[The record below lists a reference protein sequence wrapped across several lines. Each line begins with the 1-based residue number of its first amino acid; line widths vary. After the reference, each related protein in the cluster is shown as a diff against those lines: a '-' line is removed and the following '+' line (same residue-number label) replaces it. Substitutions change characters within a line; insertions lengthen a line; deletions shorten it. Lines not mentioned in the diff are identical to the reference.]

1 MARREYTSGRPTTL
15 ASPFA
20 IGAGTFTIA
29 DDGSATTWP
38 TGADH
43 PFWVTIDAGT
53 AQEERVLCSG
63 RSVRVVTVASGGRG
77 QDGTSESNHSAGAT
91 VWPSWSATDADE
103 SNEHIN
109 LTTGVHGYTATA
121 AEINILDGAT
131 LSTAELNIL
140 DGVTATTAELN
151 YTDGVTSPI
160 QTQLNTNTPVG
171 TIVMYGGT
179 TAPTGW
185 LLCNGQATTG
195 YTNLAAVVGSFVP
208 DLMGRVPMGYGDSA
222 DNTDVPSAYGTIGAK
237 FGKEAV
243 VLTEA
248 QLASHNHTQ
257 NQHAHA
263 VYDPS
268 HTHAQKVTAPN
279 PGGIGIRTDYT
290 GDDTDAQQYPQGIST
305 DSSFTGISVNGETAT
320 NNPAGGGQAHEN
332 RQPSTVV
339 NFIIKT

>member
-20 IGAGTFTIA
+20 IGDDTFTIS
-29 DDGSATTWP
+29 DDGSQVTWP

-63 RSVRVVTVASGGRG
+63 RSTRVVTVASGGRG

-131 LSTAELNIL
+131 LSTAELNVL
-140 DGVTATTAELN
+140 DGITATTAELN
-151 YTDGVTSPI
+151 YVDGVTSAI
-160 QTQLNTNTPVG
+160 QTQINNNTPVG

-185 LLCNGQATTG
+185 LLCNGQATA
-195 YTNLAAVVGSFVP
+195 NPSPLRDVVGAFVP
-208 DLMGRVPMGYGDSA
+208 DLMGRAPIGYGAGSGL
-222 DNTDVPSAYGTIGAK
+222 TDRTTIGEKLGAQTLPLHSHTINHGHTADQGPHDHATEVFSTAADAYNVG
-237 FGKEAV
+237 FGSSTTFARGGGNYV
-243 VLTEA
+243 
-248 QLASHNHTQ
+248 Q
-257 NQHAHA
+257 NQQLTTTQT
-263 VYDPS
+263 DP
-268 HTHAQKVTAPN
+268 
-279 PGGIGIRTDYT
+279 
-290 GDDTDAQQYPQGIST
+290 
-305 DSSFTGISVNGETAT
+305 GISVST
-320 NNPAGGGQAHEN
+320 HEGSSGN
-332 RQPSTVV
+332 TGTGDHGVMQPSTVV

>member
-29 DDGSATTWP
+29 DDGSETTWP

-43 PFWVTIDAGT
+43 DFWVTIDAGT

-63 RSVRVVTVASGGRG
+63 RSVRVVTIASGGRG

-140 DGVTATTAELN
+140 DGVTATAAEINILDGVIASTAELN
-151 YTDGVTSPI
+151 YVDGVTSSI
-160 QTQLNTNTPVG
+160 QTQINTNTPVG

-179 TAPTGW
+179 TNPTGW
-185 LLCNGQATTG
+185 LLCNGQATPNPSALR
-195 YTNLAAVVGSFVP
+195 NLIGANVP
-208 DLMGRVPMGYGDSA
+208 DLMGRAPIGYGAGSGL
-222 DNTDVPSAYGTIGAK
+222 TSRTTIGQK
-237 FGKEAV
+237 ISNDETV
-243 VLTEA
+243 TLTEA
-248 QLASHNHTQ
+248 QI
-257 NQHAHA
+257 
-263 VYDPS
+263 PS
-268 HTHAQKVTAPN
+268 HTHVNSRNTQTVGAQGAPVYAIVN
-279 PGGIGIRTDYT
+279 Q
-290 GDDTDAQQYPQGIST
+290 GDFSGPDST
-305 DSSFTGISVNGETAT
+305 TAT
-320 NNPAGGGQAHEN
+320 GGSQAHN
-332 RQPSTVV
+332 NMQPSTVV

>member
-1 MARREYTSGRPTTL
+1 MSQRREYTSGRPTTL

-29 DDGSATTWP
+29 DDGSEVTWP

-43 PFWVTIDAGT
+43 PFWVTIDADT

-63 RSVRVVTVASGGRG
+63 RSVRVVTIASGGRG

-109 LTTGVHGYTATA
+109 LTTGVHGYSATA

-160 QTQLNTNTPVG
+160 QTQINTNTPVG

-179 TAPTGW
+179 SNPTGW
-185 LLCNGQATTG
+185 LLCNGQSTAG
-195 YTNLAAVVGSFVP
+195 YTALAAVVGANVP

-222 DNTDVPSAYGTIGAK
+222 DNTPVPSAYGTIGAK
-237 FGKEAV
+237 FGAETV
-243 VLTEA
+243 TLTSA
-248 QLASHNHTQ
+248 QIPGHTHPVSITDPG
-257 NQHAHA
+257 HAHTI
-263 VYDPS
+263 DPS
-268 HTHAQKVTAPN
+268 NVVQAGFADNWGSTYGAPES
-279 PGGIGIRTDYT
+279 GINRNYGQTIFSNT
-290 GDDTDAQQYPQGIST
+290 
-305 DSSFTGISVNGETAT
+305 TGITASAT
-320 NNPAGGGQAHEN
+320 SNTGGGGSHEN

>member
-109 LTTGVHGYTATA
+109 LTTGVHGYSATA

-160 QTQLNTNTPVG
+160 QTQINTNTPVG

-185 LLCNGQATTG
+185 LLCNGQATA
-195 YTNLAAVVGSFVP
+195 NPSPLRDVVGAFVP

-222 DNTDVPSAYGTIGAK
+222 DNTEVPSAYGTIGAK
-237 FGKEAV
+237 FGRENV
-243 VLTEA
+243 TLTEA
-248 QLASHNHTQ
+248 QMPVHTHIQNEHNHTQ
-257 NQHAHA
+257 NPHGHEFTFANTVGGSTNA
-263 VYDPS
+263 V
-268 HTHAQKVTAPN
+268 TLGN
-279 PGGIGIRTDYT
+279 PLSAGG
-290 GDDTDAQQYPQGIST
+290 A
-305 DSSFTGISVNGETAT
+305 VNDNTAT
-320 NNPAGGGQAHEN
+320 NNPQTATNQNAGGTAGVTQAHEN

>member
-1 MARREYTSGRPTTL
+1 MSQRREYTSGRPTTL

-29 DDGSATTWP
+29 DDGSQATWP

-43 PFWVTIDAGT
+43 DFWVTIDAGT
-53 AQEERVLCSG
+53 PQEERVLCSG

-103 SNEHIN
+103 ANEHIN

-151 YTDGVTSPI
+151 YVDGVTSAI
-160 QTQLNTNTPVG
+160 QTQINTNTPVG

-179 TAPTGW
+179 TNPTGW
-185 LLCNGQATTG
+185 LLCNGQSTAG
-195 YTNLAAVVGSFVP
+195 YTALAAVVGANVP
-208 DLMGRVPMGYGDSA
+208 DLMGRVPIGYGAGSGLI
-222 DNTDVPSAYGTIGAK
+222 NRTTIGSKTGAETLPQHSHTINHGHTADQAPHDHATEVFTTSDK
-237 FGKEAV
+237 AFGGGFGQ
-243 VLTEA
+243 LTTFARGGGEYV
-248 QLASHNHTQ
+248 Q
-257 NQHAHA
+257 NQQL
-263 VYDPS
+263 VTTQTDP
-268 HTHAQKVTAPN
+268 
-279 PGGIGIRTDYT
+279 
-290 GDDTDAQQYPQGIST
+290 
-305 DSSFTGISVNGETAT
+305 GISVST
-320 NNPAGGGQAHEN
+320 HEGRSGN
-332 RQPSTVV
+332 EGTGDHGVMQPSTVV

>member
-29 DDGSATTWP
+29 DDGSETTWP

-43 PFWVTIDAGT
+43 DFWVTIDAGT

-63 RSVRVVTVASGGRG
+63 RSVRVVTIASGGRG

-109 LTTGVHGYTATA
+109 LTTGVHGYSATA

-160 QTQLNTNTPVG
+160 QTQLNTLAINTPVG
-171 TIVMYGGT
+171 TIVMYAGT
-179 TAPTGW
+179 TNPTGW
-185 LLCNGQATTG
+185 LLCNGATIPTEHTALRALIG
-195 YTNLAAVVGSFVP
+195 TNTP

-222 DNTDVPSAYGTIGAK
+222 DNTEVPSAYATIGAK
-237 FGKEAV
+237 FGRENVA
-243 VLTEA
+243 LTAA
-248 QLASHNHTQ
+248 QI
-257 NQHAHA
+257 
-263 VYDPS
+263 PS
-268 HTHAQKVTAPN
+268 HTHSGNTSESATTSFMRVVSTSGTALSFNTMSGYQSAGFVDITNAPF
-279 PGGIGIRTDYT
+279 PQHSHPFTTDGGT
-290 GDDTDAQQYPQGIST
+290 
-305 DSSFTGISVNGETAT
+305 
-320 NNPAGGGQAHEN
+320 GGGQAHEN

>member
-29 DDGSATTWP
+29 DDGSEVTWP

-109 LTTGVHGYTATA
+109 LTTGVHGYSATA

-160 QTQLNTNTPVG
+160 QTQINTNTPVG

-179 TAPTGW
+179 SNPTGW
-185 LLCNGQATTG
+185 LLCNGQSTAG
-195 YTNLAAVVGSFVP
+195 YTALAAVVGANVP
-208 DLMGRVPMGYGDSA
+208 DLMGRAPIGYGA
-222 DNTDVPSAYGTIGAK
+222 GTGLTERTTIGAK
-237 FGKEAV
+237 TGAETV
-243 VLTEA
+243 TLTAA
-248 QLASHNHTQ
+248 QSGLPQHSHPNTLS
-257 NQHAHA
+257 
-263 VYDPS
+263 DPGHS
-268 HTHAQKVTAPN
+268 HTIDPPNVHSALAANWGSRYGAPEVAYRQDYGQTIFPSVT
-279 PGGIGIRTDYT
+279 GVT
-290 GDDTDAQQYPQGIST
+290 ISNANAGP
-305 DSSFTGISVNGETAT
+305 SAASEAHT
-320 NNPAGGGQAHEN
+320 NV
-332 RQPSTVV
+332 QPSTVV

>member
-29 DDGSATTWP
+29 DDGSAVTWP

-63 RSVRVVTVASGGRG
+63 RSTRVVTVASGGRG
-77 QDGTSESNHSAGAT
+77 QDGTSESNHTAGAT

-109 LTTGVHGYTATA
+109 LTTGVHGYSATA

-160 QTQLNTNTPVG
+160 QTQINTNTPVG

-185 LLCNGQATTG
+185 LLCNGQSTSG
-195 YTNLAAVVGSFVP
+195 YSNLAAVVGSFVP
-208 DLMGRVPMGYGDSA
+208 DLMGRSPIGYGAGSGL
-222 DNTDVPSAYGTIGAK
+222 TDRTTIGAK
-237 FGKEAV
+237 TGAETHTLTSAEIPAHSHPNALTGTTTFAAATHYHGVNSNFTASYFLGNGLYYTEGSTV
-243 VLTEA
+243 VANGTTNTGA
-248 QLASHNHTQ
+248 NDNTASVGLSN
-257 NQHAHA
+257 A
-263 VYDPS
+263 
-268 HTHAQKVTAPN
+268 
-279 PGGIGIRTDYT
+279 
-290 GDDTDAQQYPQGIST
+290 
-305 DSSFTGISVNGETAT
+305 
-320 NNPAGGGQAHEN
+320 NNTGGGGAHN
-332 RQPSTVV
+332 NMQPSTVV